1 MTDQATSGRPR
12 AEGFTDTELTTHNP
26 EPSLQR
32 VQYQEQKGER
42 KERYHREK
50 ALGLRRSNG
59 IPKLKKLKDTHYDLI
74 ALHLE
79 GYTTAQ
85 IAKRT
90 GFSYMSVWRVLTDDL
105 AQNLIDKAREGRMMD
120 IEASM
125 DTALQGAQEM
135 ASRKREDGT
144 LNTDKTR
151 LAAMDRIIKI
161 ASHYK
166 QEEKKA
172 DTEINLY
179 VQNAREKLAGAL
191 REVADYSEA
200 EEAEYE
206 DVPQEGNETE
216 GTEEPL
222 S

>member
-1 MTDQATSGRPR
+1 MTEQETRGRKR
-12 AEGFTDTELTTHNP
+12 TEGFTDSELSGQGNDP
-26 EPSLQR
+26 ALQR
-32 VQYQEQKGER
+32 VYHQNN
-42 KERYHREK
+42 KERIKDKYHREK
-50 ALGLRRSNG
+50 ALGIRRSNG
-59 IPKLKKLKDTHYDLI
+59 VPKLQKLRERHYDII

-79 GYTTAQ
+79 GNTTAQ
-85 IAKRT
+85 IARQT
-90 GFSYMSVWRVLTDDL
+90 GFAYMTVWRVLTDEL
-105 AQNLIDKAREGRMMD
+105 AQNLIAKAREGRMMD

-161 ASHYK
+161 AGHYK

-179 VQNAREKLAGAL
+179 VQGAREKLAGSL
-191 REVADYSEA
+191 REIADYTEA
-200 EEAEYE
+200 EEAEYQEVE
-206 DVPQEGNETE
+206 DGESNTQ
-216 GTEEPL
+216 